1 MRIFTDYPFLFTQV
15 VEVVEVVVVVVV
27 ATNATTDMT
36 KVEIRL
42 RGKSFLSYPTF
53 EKELTAFYVCLG

>member
-1 MRIFTDYPFLFTQV
+1 MSTFTDYPFLFTQV
-15 VEVVEVVVVVVV
+15 VEVEVEA

-36 KVEIRL
+36 KVKIRS
-42 RGKSFLSYPTF
+42 RSKTFLSYPTF